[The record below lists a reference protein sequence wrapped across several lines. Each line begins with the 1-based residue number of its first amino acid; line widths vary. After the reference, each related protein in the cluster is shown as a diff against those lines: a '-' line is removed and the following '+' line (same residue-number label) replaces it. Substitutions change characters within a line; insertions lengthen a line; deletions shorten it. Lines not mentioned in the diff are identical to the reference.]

1 MNKMNRKSIVTILIG
16 SMLVLVGAA
25 VLVNMTTA
33 TPSSGFTA
41 SVIASGALPEPIGA
55 KFKEN
60 GEGFGSGL
68 EVSKIIVAEAMF
80 APGGTSGWHQHSG
93 PIWVVISSG
102 NLTFY
107 DESCQPQVYQA
118 PSAFFE
124 DGKKTHKAVNEGS
137 GPTEVYVTYMLPEGG
152 VTRIDA
158 DDPGTCS

>member
-1 MNKMNRKSIVTILIG
+1 MNRKLIVTTLIG

-25 VLVNMTTA
+25 VLVSLTAA
-33 TPSSGFTA
+33 TPPSGLTA
-41 SVIASGALPEPIGA
+41 SVIASGALPEPVQA
-55 KFKEN
+55 KFKVD
-60 GEGFGSGL
+60 GTGFGSGL
-68 EVSKIIVAEAMF
+68 EVSKVIVAKLVFE
-80 APGGTSGWHQHSG
+80 PGGSSGWHQHGG
-93 PIWVVISSG
+93 PIWVVINSG

-107 DESCQPQVYQA
+107 DESCKPQVYQA